1 MHSVCLCV
9 IYFFDKAL
17 IPTSLNF
24 PETQV
29 FINAP
34 SYASPADLGGES
46 MMSSNE
52 IPHIELEPAVSL
64 PDWMKKAKEEIVN
77 SDEAL
82 ADTHEHS
89 DKNQDQLGVKMVSG
103 EFHISLFLLFF
114 KCS

>member
-1 MHSVCLCV
+1 M
-9 IYFFDKAL
+9 
-17 IPTSLNF
+17 
-24 PETQV
+24 
-29 FINAP
+29 NAP

-46 MMSSNE
+46 MMSSKE

-77 SDEAL
+77 SEEAL

-103 EFHISLFLLFF
+103 EFHISLFLFVSYAH
-114 KCS
+114 KSYNIEYKIQRYHMENEIT